1 MKSQVHLQ
9 KFDSY
14 SLDGVVQ
21 FVRNSLEVLDPE
33 SSLFGHGQ
41 KVLLKPNLLRGFKPD
56 RCVTTHP
63 VVIEA
68 VCQVLK
74 DLSVSHI
81 VISDSPALGSLSA
94 VARKAGYTF
103 LEKKYGAQILPLSN
117 PITFEN
123 AEQVPH
129 LKIAG
134 CLQHYDRIINL
145 PKVKSHCQM
154 TMTLCIKN
162 LFGLVIGK
170 RKPALHCLVKNDKL
184 KFGKMLIDIA
194 RHVNPCLSIVD
205 GIQAMQGQGPINGTP
220 YPLGVMG
227 ASEDMTA
234 LDLIFAHLLK
244 IPPENVYSLEA
255 ARIKQFGKSNIE
267 DIIISGVMDYRSL
280 AAEDF
285 KNAYPLDISFN
296 PLRLIKSFVKQIY
309 ELRIKEPLTM
319 EVSGKNISH

>member
-1 MKSQVHLQ
+1 METQVHLQ

-21 FVRNSLEVLDPE
+21 FVRNSLKVLDPE
-33 SSLFGHGQ
+33 ASMFGHGQ
-41 KVLLKPNLLRGFKPD
+41 KVLLKPNLLRGFTPD

-94 VARKAGYTF
+94 VSRKAGYTF
-103 LEKKYGAQILPLSN
+103 LKKKYGVQILPLSN

-123 AEQVPH
+123 IEQVPH

-134 CLQHYDRIINL
+134 CLKHYDRIINL

-227 ASEDMTA
+227 ASQDMTA
-234 LDLIFAHLLK
+234 LDLVFAHLLQ
-244 IPPENVYSLEA
+244 IPPEKVYSLEA
-255 ARIKQFGKSNIE
+255 ARIKQFGQSSIE

-280 AAEDF
+280 AVEDF
-285 KNAYPLDISFN
+285 KKAYPLDISFN

-319 EVSGKNISH
+319 EVSGKDISH